1 MVPIIIGV
9 IFELIIMPAHII
21 CVVSGGCYWCTTAA
35 VIVTYNLI
43 PVEAGRRLSWS
54 SRPIRLLM
62 LLKAVHFVCFNVV
75 EVGALK
81 MYD

>member
-1 MVPIIIGV
+1 MVPITIGV

-21 CVVSGGCYWCTTAA
+21 YVVSGGRYWCTPAA

-54 SRPIRLLM
+54 SRPVRLLM
-62 LLKAVHFVCFNVV
+62 MLKVVHFVCFIW
-75 EVGALK
+75 LK
-81 MYD
+81 WGL